1 MFGIST
7 GQGRWSERGLRFL
20 VLSIVM
26 CVLLSVLDG
35 VVHGLSRDDLAGN
48 AFLRMSVYWISD
60 FRYVFENG
68 IFASVVLFV
77 GAKIFETRTLMSI
90 GYDTVDATKVAVK
103 GPDDE
108 NIVWIGRRYGSSYE
122 AEVVAAAFAE
132 RIAAADKA
140 G

>member
-1 MFGIST
+1 M
-7 GQGRWSERGLRFL
+7 
-20 VLSIVM
+20 M